1 MTSALKFVSHVKLS
15 AYKAYFIIIFVT
27 IVQKRETSIST
38 STNCLAKHFYA
49 ETLEL
54 QKRIR
59 GRF

>member
-1 MTSALKFVSHVKLS
+1 MTSALKFVSHVKLP
-15 AYKAYFIIIFVT
+15 AYKAFIIIFVT

-38 STNCLAKHFYA
+38 STNCSAKHFYA
-49 ETLEL
+49 ETHEL